1 MLDLVE
7 TMIQSTL
14 VQKTDTCTAAF
25 DEASG
30 NSDSVTSASETQ
42 PSLTSSSEAKVSNFF
57 KERSNQKQINQQNE
71 ESEKCQFGL
80 RCIAAELAIFIH
92 CQLIFY
98 AYFCRLTCT
107 VWFDGSMSQAQRS
120 QALHRFSTDN
130 NVRILLISLKAGG
143 VGLNL
148 TAASYLFLLDPWY
161 VYLNFCRCFLCF
173 WIAHFIIP

>member
-57 KERSNQKQINQQNE
+57 KERSNQKQINQQDE
-71 ESEKCQFGL
+71 ESEKCQFEL
-80 RCIAAELAIFIH
+80 RC
-92 CQLIFY
+92 
-98 AYFCRLTCT
+98 
-107 VWFDGSMSQAQRS
+107 V
-120 QALHRFSTDN
+120 
-130 NVRILLISLKAGG
+130 LL
-143 VGLNL
+143 LN
-148 TAASYLFLLDPWY
+148 
-161 VYLNFCRCFLCF
+161 
-173 WIAHFIIP
+173 